1 MMLGLLAAVATA
13 GLVIVDADGRPREAV
28 TEGAVVRSTAD
39 LRLSAPTGADVRVT
53 LKRDGAA
60 VGAFDGKAPLV
71 PSRSLLAASPSPG
84 PVVVEAEVRRAGQPI
99 ETHRWQLTV
108 LGDVAT
114 RGPTTATT
122 QGETS
127 AAMRSGA
134 ADAQGA
140 PSLQF
145 AQRVAARRGGAEERT
160 RGAREAALFRQW
172 APGVVLI
179 STRTGLGSGA
189 IVDRA
194 ERLIVTN
201 YHVVGGESV
210 VQVAFKPRVEDSAAN
225 GQVYRGEVIRYD
237 QVADLALVRV
247 SEMPAWAVEMK
258 LGSLSGLEPGVDVHA
273 IGHPT
278 GELWSYTQGIV
289 SQVRRNYT
297 WEADDSG
304 VEHQATVIQTQTP
317 INPGNSGGP
326 LIDDNG
332 NIVGIN
338 SFGVAQAQGL
348 NFAVSVEQ
356 VRSLLAATSS
366 RDAAG
371 KAGAGGKG
379 GIPVSPGGK
388 GGGGKGGGGKAGGA
402 KGGGIPPG
410 DRAGRPNVMIYV
422 DGDGDG
428 RIDTVFSDRDG
439 DGTSDMRIVDEQGD
453 GKPDAWYLDENGDGQ
468 PDLMGRDADGDG
480 KPDVWRT
487 ING

>member
-1 MMLGLLAAVATA
+1 MMLGILAAVATA
-13 GLVIVDADGRPREAV
+13 GLVIVGADGRPREAV

-39 LRLSAPTGADVRVT
+39 LRLSAPSGADVRLT

-71 PSRSLLAASPSPG
+71 PERSLLAGSPSPG
-84 PVVVEAEVRRAGQPI
+84 PVVVEAEIRREGLPV

-114 RGPTTATT
+114 RSPAGTASKGEPTA
-122 QGETS
+122 S
-127 AAMRSGA
+127 MRGA
-134 ADAQGA
+134 AATAPGA

-189 IVDRA
+189 IVNRA

-210 VQVAFKPRVEDSAAN
+210 VQVAFKPRSEDSAAN
-225 GQVYRGEVIRYD
+225 SQVYRGEVVRYD

-326 LIDDNG
+326 LIDDSG

-366 RDAAG
+366 RDAAAKG
-371 KAGAGGKG
+371 GAGGKG
-379 GIPVSPGGK
+379 GMPSSPGGK
-388 GGGGKGGGGKAGGA
+388 GGGGKGGG
-402 KGGGIPPG
+402 KGGGGKGGDVPPG

-428 RIDTVFSDRDG
+428 RIDTVFSDRNG

-468 PDLMGRDADGDG
+468 PDLMGRDTDGDG
-480 KPDVWRT
+480 RADVWRT